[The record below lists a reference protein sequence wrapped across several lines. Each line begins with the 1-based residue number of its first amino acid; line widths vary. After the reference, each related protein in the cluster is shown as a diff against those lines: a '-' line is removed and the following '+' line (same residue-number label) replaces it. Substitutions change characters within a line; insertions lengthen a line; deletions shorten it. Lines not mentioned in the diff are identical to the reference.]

1 MSKNQNQIAVIKKFS
16 IPALAGGSMAVIAA
30 EEMDGLQ
37 DVFSCDRVKIPTGG
51 GLAFEVPGEEPNSP
65 NTVKELE
72 GIVAD
77 HHPVYAY
84 WASKF
89 SGQNNPP
96 DCSALDGKTGEGNP
110 GGSCK
115 TCQYNQWGSEEGTRG
130 KACKN
135 MHRLFIQQDGEMLPL
150 MLTLP
155 PTSIKNWANFLAKR
169 VVSKGKRVCEI
180 VTRLTL
186 KKAANSTGIQYSQ
199 VDFAVKAVLGPEQ
212 AKEARLYSDRIKV
225 MTRRLEIMPDDYN
238 SPGPETDSEEVM

>member
-1 MSKNQNQIAVIKKFS
+1 MSKNQLTVIEKFT
-16 IPALAGGSMAVIAA
+16 IPAIAGGNMALIAA

-51 GLAFEVPGEEPNSP
+51 GIAFEVPGAVSDCPD
-65 NTVKELE
+65 TVKELV

-84 WASKF
+84 WSEKF
-89 SGQNNPP
+89 TGQNNPP
-96 DCSALDGKTGEGNP
+96 DCSALDGKTGEGTP

-115 TCQYNQWGSEEGTRG
+115 ACQYNQWGSDEGTRG

-135 MHRLFIQQDGEMLPL
+135 MHRVFIQQDGEMFPL

-169 VVSKGKRVCEI
+169 VVSKGKRVCEV
-180 VTRLTL
+180 VTQVTL
-186 KKAANSTGIQYSQ
+186 KKVANSTGIQYSQ
-199 VDFAVKAVLGPEQ
+199 AQFAVVGILDPEK
-212 AKEARLYSDRIKV
+212 AKEAKNYSDGIKV
-225 MTRRLEIMPDDYN
+225 MTRKLEIMPDDYN
-238 SPGPETDSEEVM
+238 TTTVEIDSEEVI